1 MIDTDSRRQL
11 AAARGAQNMYLNA
24 FGGIQIGPKND
35 DLLTAIETIDDAL
48 GVLMCS
54 LLNESSCACF
64 ESGII

>member
-48 GVLMCS
+48 
-54 LLNESSCACF
+54 
-64 ESGII
+64 